1 MEENK
6 TVTTGSTEE
15 SGKTFTQADVDA
27 LISERLARA
36 KAKYAD
42 YDDLKSK
49 AAQFDELQEA
59 NKSELQKANEKAQT
73 LQKELDQM
81 RSANALRE
89 TRAKV
94 AQEMDVP
101 VNLLTGTDEEACK
114 KQAEAILDFA
124 GKGKKYPGTK
134 KNNSNK
140 QNSQQESAESA
151 AMRAFARQIFGTG
164 E

>member
-1 MEENK
+1 MEDTNRNLG
-6 TVTTGSTEE
+6 TTEE

-27 LISERLARA
+27 MIGERLARA

-49 AAQFDELQEA
+49 AEKFDELQEA
-59 NKSELQKANEKAQT
+59 NKSELQKANEKAQA

-81 RSANALRE
+81 KTANTLRD

-94 AQEMDVP
+94 AKEMNVP
-101 VNLLTGTDEEACK
+101 ENLLTGSDEETCK
-114 KQAEAILDFA
+114 KQAEAILEFA
-124 GKGKKYPGTK
+124 GKKKYPGTK
-134 KNNSNK
+134 KNENK
-140 QNSQQESAESA
+140 QGSQTNAENA
-151 AMRAFARQIFGTG
+151 ELRAFARQIFGTG